1 MNWDCITR
9 GETFKNGDPL
19 SMNMTQTSFYEAD
32 AIYHHHE
39 DAVFHVETIIAKCIM
54 TQA

>member
-1 MNWDCITR
+1 MAQI
-9 GETFKNGDPL
+9 GL
-19 SMNMTQTSFYEAD
+19 YEAD

>member
-1 MNWDCITR
+1 
-9 GETFKNGDPL
+9 
-19 SMNMTQTSFYEAD
+19 MNMAQTGVYEAD
-32 AIYHHHE
+32 AIYHHRE